1 MKGFLSDSLDLFND
15 SYILMNSLR
24 KKDEST
30 HEKKSSKSN
39 IENSSISSDEE
50 NKTID
55 NNLTLLSIPSEVDEE
70 LKKYTIP
77 KTKAINCINI
87 NPFDSYIEDKNKFD
101 KKKMNKKLDNAI
113 KYKFNSTNRM
123 AISIYSKFIKIK
135 KIECS

>member
-39 IENSSISSDEE
+39 IENSSINSDEE

>member
-50 NKTID
+50 NKNID

-77 KTKAINCINI
+77 KTKVLIV
-87 NPFDSYIEDKNKFD
+87 
-101 KKKMNKKLDNAI
+101 
-113 KYKFNSTNRM
+113 
-123 AISIYSKFIKIK
+123 
-135 KIECS
+135 